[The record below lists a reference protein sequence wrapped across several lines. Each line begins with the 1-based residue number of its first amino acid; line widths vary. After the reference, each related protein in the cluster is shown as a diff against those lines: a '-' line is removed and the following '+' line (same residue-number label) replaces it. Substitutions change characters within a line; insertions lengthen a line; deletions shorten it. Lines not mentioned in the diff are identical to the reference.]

1 MLGVDLSR
9 LEEVTLGILGP
20 LCPFDE
26 LRPVL
31 RVEVLG
37 VGGLDVVE
45 GVGGV
50 GRAHGLGG
58 VGGDVGDV
66 GNLTAVDWI

>member
-1 MLGVDLSR
+1 
-9 LEEVTLGILGP
+9 
-20 LCPFDE
+20 
-26 LRPVL
+26 
-31 RVEVLG
+31 
-37 VGGLDVVE
+37 
-45 GVGGV
+45 VGGV